1 MEFKSPPGV
10 NDIIP
15 VHANE
20 PWKSSY
26 LWNYVENIMR
36 NLASEYGLQEIR
48 TPLFEKTELFQ
59 RGVGETSDIVTK
71 EMYTFEDRGGRSL
84 TLRPEG
90 TAPVIRA
97 LLENKLLQSG
107 ALQRLYYISPMFR
120 YERSQAGRYRQ
131 HHQFG
136 VEIIGSDAAE
146 TDAELIDI
154 AYTLYS
160 RLGIKGMTVNL
171 NSIGV
176 GSSRAHYKKALL
188 DYLKKHV
195 NDLSADSKV
204 RFEKNPLRILD
215 SKDPGDQEIVRGAPI
230 ILDFLDEPSL
240 VHFEKVKSLLT
251 DIGIPYQINPFL
263 VRGLD
268 YYNKTVFEII
278 STHLGSQN
286 SIVGGGRYDGL
297 IQELGGP
304 DVPSA
309 GFGSGIERVL
319 QTLIAQNAPLPSP
332 PFPTLFMIP
341 LGEEAKQACFVLQK
355 TLRDAHIPVQM
366 DFSGKKLGKLM
377 ALADSLNAT
386 YAAIVGDDELKSGM
400 LTLKEMKTGMQYKV
414 PIQNL
419 ARILQVENNSDTFIS
434 LWEEMAKPFESTLE
448 SEFFIKKINK
458 SIQDTTKLTENLHK
472 ALVQMQSALQDS
484 TLKEG

>member
-15 VHANE
+15 VNANE

-26 LWNYVENIMR
+26 LWNFAENVMR
-36 NLASEYGLQEIR
+36 TLALDYGLQEIR

-97 LLENKLLQSG
+97 LLEGKLLQSG
-107 ALQRLYYISPMFR
+107 SLQRLYYLCPMFR

-136 VEIIGSDAAE
+136 AEIIGSDSPE
-146 TDAELIDI
+146 TDAELIDM
-154 AYTLYS
+154 AYTLFN
-160 RLGIKGMTVNL
+160 RLGIKGLTVSI

-176 GSSRAHYKKALL
+176 SSSRVHYKTALKE
-188 DYLKKHV
+188 YLKKHFD
-195 NDLSADSKV
+195 DLSADSKV

-215 SKDPGDQEIVRGAPI
+215 SKDLKDQEIVRGAPS
-230 ILDFLDEPSL
+230 ILDFLDDEAKT
-240 VHFEKVKSLLT
+240 HFEKVKALLT
-251 DIGIPYQINPFL
+251 DIGIPFQVNPLL

-268 YYNKTVFEII
+268 YYNKTVFEVI
-278 STHLGSQN
+278 SSHLGSQN
-286 SIVGGGRYDGL
+286 SIGGGGRYDGL

-304 DVPSA
+304 DLPSS
-309 GFGSGIERVL
+309 GFGIGIERVL
-319 QTLIAQNAPLPSP
+319 QTLIAQNASLPAP
-332 PFPTLFMIP
+332 PSPTLFMIP
-341 LGEEAKQACFVLQK
+341 LGDAAKQACFVIQK
-355 TLRDAHIPVQM
+355 NLRDAHVPVQM
-366 DFSGKKLGKLM
+366 DYSGRKLGKLM
-377 ALADSLNAT
+377 ALADSLGST
-386 YAAIVGDDELKSGM
+386 YAAVIGDDELKSGSI
-400 LTLKEMKTGMQYKV
+400 TLKEMKTGMQYKV

-419 ARILQVENNSDTFIS
+419 SRIMQVENNSSAFIS

-448 SEFFIKKINK
+448 AEFFIKKINK
-458 SIQDTTKLTENLHK
+458 SIQDTSKLTETLHK
-472 ALVQMQSALQDS
+472 ALLQMQSALEDS
-484 TLKEG
+484 TLKDG

>member
-15 VHANE
+15 INTSE
-20 PWKSSY
+20 LWKSSY
-26 LWNYVENIMR
+26 LWNFAENIMR
-36 NLASEYGLQEIR
+36 KVAFEYGLQEIR

-59 RGVGETSDIVTK
+59 RGIGETSDIVTK
-71 EMYTFEDRGGRSL
+71 EMYTFVDRGGRSL

-97 LLENKLLQSG
+97 LLENKLLQAGSS
-107 ALQRLYYISPMFR
+107 LRLYYICPMFR

-136 VEIIGSDAAE
+136 VEVIGSDAPE
-146 TDAELIDI
+146 TDAELIDM
-154 AYTLYS
+154 AYTLYT
-160 RLGIKGMTVNL
+160 RLGIKGLTVSI

-176 GSSRAHYKKALL
+176 GGDRARYKTALKE
-188 DYLKKHV
+188 YLHKHL

-215 SKDPGDQEIVRGAPI
+215 SKDPQDQEIVRGAPN
-230 ILDFLDEPSL
+230 ILDFLDDHSKA
-240 VHFEKVKSLLT
+240 HFEKLKSLLT
-251 DIGIPYQINPFL
+251 DIGIPFQVNPLL

-286 SIVGGGRYDGL
+286 SIGGGGRYDGL

-304 DVPSA
+304 DLPSS
-309 GFGSGIERVL
+309 GFGSGIERIL

-332 PFPTLFMIP
+332 PSPTLFMIP
-341 LGEEAKQACFVLQK
+341 LGDAAKQACFVLQK
-355 TLRDAHIPVQM
+355 QLRDAHIPVQM

-377 ALADSLNAT
+377 ALADSLGAT
-386 YAAIVGDDELKSGM
+386 YAAVIGDEELKSGTI
-400 LTLKEMKTGMQYKV
+400 TLKEMKTGMQYKV
-414 PIQNL
+414 PTQNL
-419 ARILQVENNSDTFIS
+419 PRILQVEDNSGAFIS
-434 LWEEMAKPFESTLE
+434 LWQEMARPFESPLE
-448 SEFFIKKINK
+448 AEFFIKKINK
-458 SIQDTTKLTENLHK
+458 SIQDTTQLTETLHK
-472 ALVQMQSALQDS
+472 ALLQMQDAL
-484 TLKEG
+484 K

>member
-15 VHANE
+15 DSTNE

-26 LWNYVENIMR
+26 LWNWMEDVIR
-36 NLASEYGLQEIR
+36 ILALEYGLQEIR

-97 LLENKLLQSG
+97 LLENKMLQS
-107 ALQRLYYISPMFR
+107 APMQRLYYISPMFR

-136 VEIIGSDAAE
+136 VEIIGSETAE
-146 TDAELIDI
+146 TDAELIDM
-154 AYTLYS
+154 AYTLYT
-160 RLGIKGMTVNL
+160 RLGIKGMTVYI

-176 GSSRAHYKKALL
+176 GSNRADYKKALV
-188 DYLKKHV
+188 DYLKQHYE
-195 NDLSADSKV
+195 DLSADSKV

-215 SKDPGDQEIVRGAPI
+215 SKDAKDQEIIKSAPI
-230 ILDFLDEPSL
+230 ILDYLDEQSL
-240 VHFEKVKSLLT
+240 AHFEKVKTLLT
-251 DIGIPYQINPFL
+251 DIGIPFQVNPFL

-268 YYNKTVFEII
+268 YYNKTVFEIT
-278 STHLGSQN
+278 SSHLGSQN
-286 SIVGGGRYDGL
+286 SLGGGGRYDGL

-304 DVPSA
+304 DLPSS
-309 GFGSGIERVL
+309 GFGTGLERVL

-332 PFPTLFMIP
+332 PAPTLFMIP
-341 LGEEAKQACFVLQK
+341 LGDEAKKACFTLQK
-355 TLRDAHIPVQM
+355 QLRDAHIPVQM

-377 ALADSLNAT
+377 ALADSLG
-386 YAAIVGDDELKSGM
+386 AAYTAVVGDDELKSGE
-400 LTLKEMKTGMQYKV
+400 LTLKEMKTGVQYKV

-419 ARILQVENNSDTFIS
+419 SRILQVENSSNAFIS
-434 LWEEMAKPFESTLE
+434 LWKDMAKPFENPLE
-448 SEFFIKKINK
+448 AEFFIKKINK
-458 SIQDTTKLTENLHK
+458 SIQDTTKLTETLQK
-472 ALVQMQSALQDS
+472 ALVQMQAALGV
-484 TLKEG
+484 E